1 MDSINANILLPV
13 QNYLPGA
20 KLPPHLSPFVDDD
33 KEGYLPRYREELRR
47 LGAAEGRHKTV
58 GSSSTTTV
66 AVAASTQG
74 ITSENEDDEGEEQ
87 EGEEIEAT
95 EGEDDSLGQSDE
107 EEEEEP
113 IVDSNNK
120 RKKKNSTAKSP
131 KKKTAKQMEVWNVG
145 IGLE

>member
-74 ITSENEDDEGEEQ
+74 IPSENEDDEGEEE
-87 EGEEIEAT
+87 EGEEIEVT
-95 EGEDDSLGQSDE
+95 EGEEDSLDDE

-113 IVDSNNK
+113 KVDDSKK
-120 RKKKNSTAKSP
+120 RKQKNSTAKSP
-131 KKKTAKQMEVWNVG
+131 NKKTAKQIEV
-145 IGLE
+145 